1 MGSTY
6 RYRSAWHAAKALL
19 REHGM
24 RGLFKGY
31 WLTNSV
37 RARLRRGCTNRRGG
51 LRVADSH
58 LRTCV
63 A

>member
-1 MGSTY
+1 MGGTY

-31 WLTNSV
+31 WVTNSV
-37 RARLRRGCTNRRGG
+37 RMRAACLHCLPEFWLGG
-51 LRVADSH
+51 G
-58 LRTCV
+58 
-63 A
+63 